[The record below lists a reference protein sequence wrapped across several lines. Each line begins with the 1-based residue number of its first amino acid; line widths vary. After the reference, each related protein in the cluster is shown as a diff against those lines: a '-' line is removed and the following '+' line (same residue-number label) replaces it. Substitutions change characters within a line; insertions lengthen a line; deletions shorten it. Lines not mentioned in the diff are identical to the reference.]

1 MAYNVTKRFREIV
14 YSGGALY
21 TCTLKIDDEIVP
33 ISQISK
39 ITISNPIIDTSSQT
53 FYVGS
58 FISQKIVIKFKNLD
72 NLNIQSN
79 VDVSLDIGLNVDGE
93 IVNVPIGKFVIDD
106 LSENYQETC
115 EITCLDYAV
124 KMKPNIDYSPCFVE
138 GKATIDTIFEYICTY
153 FGVQFDENY
162 PKTNGD
168 IEIGTYNSAIS
179 GKKWISYISEIKGCN
194 AKFGRDGILYLKPL
208 KQVSNVSINALKS
221 AKWQLGEKY
230 QISRVVYFD
239 AIRNFTSGTE
249 TNNTLFIRND
259 NPFIQNQTT
268 IDNIY
273 NVVKDTVIWNLSTEN
288 YGDITLDPWDNI
300 TYTLGDNT
308 YPTLMNVDLTYEMN
322 ISSKNEIKIPTKQ
335 QEITTNVVN
344 ADYLNEKTIR
354 TELDN
359 INSQVRIIATNSTN
373 FQNQTQENIEN
384 INNNL
389 NTKPSTQQVEKLIV
403 DAVNG
408 LTNIYT
414 DSGGSNI
421 LRNTT
426 FSAKE
431 VLEEGQSFEYW
442 YGNTIRT
449 NNNDSVNGYSIL
461 LQNNHFYQEIE
472 VSNDQYIFSFKYKL
486 LNELATVYVIING
499 IQYNL
504 TNTITTIFET
514 PVFNINDNHLKVEF
528 VSDINNAC
536 EVYDIMCN
544 IGTVRQVYTQNPNEV
559 STDTVNI
566 SKGITITSSTSDI
579 KFVAN
584 NTGISTKDSQNN
596 TLTWFTDKGLS
607 TKEATIENEA
617 NIVGILRQRVGD
629 QIWDSLI

>member
-249 TNNTLFIRND
+249 TNNTLFIRQE
-259 NPFIQNQTT
+259 NPFIEDQTT

-273 NVVKDTVIWNLSTEN
+273 EVVKDTIIWNLSTEN

-559 STDTVNI
+559 ATDTVNI

-596 TLTWFTDKGLS
+596 ALTWFTDKGLS

-617 NIVGILRQRVGD
+617 TIVGILRQRVGD

>member
-221 AKWQLGEKY
+221 ESWQLGEKY

-268 IDNIY
+268 INNIY
-273 NVVKDTVIWNLSTEN
+273 NVVKDTIIWNLSTEN

-426 FSAKE
+426 FIAKE

-559 STDTVNI
+559 ATDTVNI

-617 NIVGILRQRVGD
+617 TIVGILRQRVGD

>member
-249 TNNTLFIRND
+249 TNNTLFIRQE
-259 NPFIQNQTT
+259 NPFIKDQTT

-273 NVVKDTVIWNLSTEN
+273 EVVKDTIIWNLSTEN

-559 STDTVNI
+559 ATDTVNI

-596 TLTWFTDKGLS
+596 ALTWFTDKGLS

-617 NIVGILRQRVGD
+617 TIVGILRQRVGD

>member
-249 TNNTLFIRND
+249 TNNTLFIRQE
-259 NPFIQNQTT
+259 NPFIKDQTT

-273 NVVKDTVIWNLSTEN
+273 EVVKDTIIWNLSTEN

-559 STDTVNI
+559 ATDTVNI

-617 NIVGILRQRVGD
+617 TIVGILRQRVGD

>member
-249 TNNTLFIRND
+249 TNNTLFIRQE
-259 NPFIQNQTT
+259 NPFIEDQTT

-273 NVVKDTVIWNLSTEN
+273 EVVKDTIIWNLSTEN

-559 STDTVNI
+559 ATDTVNI

-617 NIVGILRQRVGD
+617 TIVGILRQRVGD